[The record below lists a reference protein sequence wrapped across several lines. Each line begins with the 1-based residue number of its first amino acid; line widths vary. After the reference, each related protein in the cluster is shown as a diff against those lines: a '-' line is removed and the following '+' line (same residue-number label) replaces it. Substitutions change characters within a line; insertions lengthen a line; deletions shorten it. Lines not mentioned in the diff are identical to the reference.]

1 MPAGRC
7 SWHHPWTRRLRQP
20 GCGLCTGPGTGRAGG
35 CGNRHQELA
44 RSCASCRGMAT
55 PLGEGSTG
63 SIRGIRGMVT
73 SPGTDARTT
82 GSDRCRT
89 VPHGAAARTT
99 PVQQARSPA
108 VHCRY
113 SHVVHGGIEQE
124 QNRCPIGP
132 HAAAGDYRFCHSRD
146 APTIRT
152 NKGSAADPRRGD
164 RTTEALRS
172 DHAPSRSRWE
182 PRNKPHQRRR
192 RCRSSWSLVSAV
204 WLPSAHVLQYR
215 PFRCL
220 RKLTNRQGANPAL
233 CSTDKESH
241 QVQGGT
247 P

>member
-20 GCGLCTGPGTGRAGG
+20 GCVLCTGPGTGRAGG

-44 RSCASCRGMAT
+44 RSCASCRGMTT

-89 VPHGAAARTT
+89 VPLGAAARTT
-99 PVQQARSPA
+99 PVRQARSPA

-124 QNRCPIGP
+124 QNRCPTGP
-132 HAAAGDYRFCHSRD
+132 HAAAGDHRFCHPRYV
-146 APTIRT
+146 PTTRM

-172 DHAPSRSRWE
+172 DHAPAVTVGAPEQAASEKTPVPKFVELGLRGMAPIR
-182 PRNKPHQRRR
+182 PG
-192 RCRSSWSLVSAV
+192 SAA
-204 WLPSAHVLQYR
+204 PTIPMPAKTYQQAGRESGPVLDR
-215 PFRCL
+215 
-220 RKLTNRQGANPAL
+220 
-233 CSTDKESH
+233 
-241 QVQGGT
+241 
-247 P
+247 